1 MAPLDKRFF
10 EGDPTISGAA
20 LARVEVNNASSSVD
34 TALKKFKWDGKAM
47 GCVVTSLSP
56 DNREVAEAFFVVR
69 GSLDDRDEKIDASR
83 LWQDANPNVVLTI
96 RCPKADIFTFSH
108 SLSSDLVQDTELVH
122 FYHELQEDGPPTP
135 ILTKD
140 LSQWGVGRF
149 CIRMVCYISRSTTV
163 NKGIIM
169 KYVLLVFPEERGELL
184 ARSDQA
190 KLGSWPGIKLAEGEF
205 PLGPTATPF
214 WQCPILP
221 CILPGTPF
229 QSLAVAPASEKLR
242 RAIASVL
249 YHAVTPDC
257 CKNSAAMAARWEKI
271 RGAKEPTT
279 AKAPPLTWPQPSI
292 EPARE
297 GNWTVT
303 CNM

>member
-1 MAPLDKRFF
+1 MDRRFF
-10 EGDPTISGAA
+10 EGDPSISGSA
-20 LARVEVNNASSSVD
+20 LARSEVNNAGSSVD
-34 TALKKFKWDGKAM
+34 SVLRKFKWDGKAA

-56 DNREVAEAFFVVR
+56 DNREVTEAFLVVR

-96 RCPKADIFTFSH
+96 RCPKADAFTFSH
-108 SLSSDLVQDTELVH
+108 GLGSDLIQDADLVH
-122 FYHELQEDGPPTP
+122 FFHELREDGPPTP

-140 LSQWGVGRF
+140 LSEWGIGRF
-149 CIRMVCYISRSTTV
+149 CVRMVCYISRSTSI

-169 KYVLLVFPEERGELL
+169 KYVLLVFPEEKGEML

-190 KLGSWPGIKLAEGEF
+190 KLGSWPGVKFAEGEF
-205 PLGPTATPF
+205 PLGPAAMPF

-229 QSLAVAPASEKLR
+229 TSLAVAPASEKLR

-249 YHAVTPDC
+249 YQAVTPDC

-271 RGAKEPTT
+271 RGAREPIQT
-279 AKAPPLTWPQPSI
+279 KPPPLTWPQPTV
-292 EPARE
+292 EPAQE
-297 GNWTVT
+297 GI
-303 CNM
+303 